1 MKPPRH
7 FSCHAHLG
15 AGLALLRRAPRSLR
29 LCLAGFAAF
38 LPAAVLAQIFV
49 PPPPPPPLPVYI
61 NYADTEVRNGNNDLG
76 TPENTTI
83 FVVNS
88 GTATERGQLFGAGSF
103 RKAGAGTLVL
113 TANNTYTGGST
124 AVDGPLQIGNGGTT
138 GSFIGDINVKDS
150 GSLVFGRGD
159 SLSFGGTIFGSG
171 FVTQAGAGTLI
182 LTGNST
188 YTGGTTVAYGT
199 LQIGSG
205 GTTGSVLGN
214 ILADARLIFNRSD
227 SLTFD
232 GNIFGSGFVTQ
243 AGAGTLI
250 LTGNSTYTGGT
261 TVAYGTLQIG
271 SGGTTGSVLGNIL
284 ANARLIFNRSDDYTY
299 AGVVS
304 GTGGL
309 ANNGNI
315 LRLSSAQ
322 TYTGA
327 TAVNAGYLVL
337 PTTVDQGLSAA
348 TTVAV
353 AAGAFF
359 DLSNRTLTIAGLT
372 GAGTVYSYGGAAGQ
386 LTVNT
391 AANAPSAFA
400 GNLGGNLPGFSL
412 TKSGAGTLNLTG
424 ANTYTGATTVNAGT
438 LFVNGSLANTTVSVA
453 NGATLG
459 GSGSLAG
466 LTTFSSGG
474 ILSPGNSPGTITFSQ
489 GLTLNTGSILNF
501 ELGTTSDLIRVTG
514 GTLTGPGTVGGV
526 TLNLSDSGGFG
537 SGTYTLINYTSAT
550 GTNQFGADSFA
561 LGTTIPG
568 YTYNLA
574 LSGNTLQLT
583 ASAIPEP
590 STYAALAGA
599 CALAL
604 AFYRKRR
611 RA

>member
-49 PPPPPPPLPVYI
+49 PPPPPPPRPVYI

-159 SLSFGGTIFGSG
+159 SLSFGGT
-171 FVTQAGAGTLI
+171 
-182 LTGNST
+182 
-188 YTGGTTVAYGT
+188 
-199 LQIGSG
+199 
-205 GTTGSVLGN
+205 
-214 ILADARLIFNRSD
+214 
-227 SLTFD
+227 
-232 GNIFGSGFVTQ
+232 IFGSGFVTQ

>member
-159 SLSFGGTIFGSG
+159 SLSFGGT
-171 FVTQAGAGTLI
+171 
-182 LTGNST
+182 
-188 YTGGTTVAYGT
+188 
-199 LQIGSG
+199 
-205 GTTGSVLGN
+205 
-214 ILADARLIFNRSD
+214 
-227 SLTFD
+227 
-232 GNIFGSGFVTQ
+232 IFGSGFVTQ